1 MRRVIL
7 TTGGTG
13 GHIFPA
19 LAVAEEIRSRFPAA
33 SILFVGGA
41 HGPEGALARA
51 AGLDFV
57 GLPVRG
63 VLGRGLKG
71 VAAGLAMLRG
81 VAMAMGVIGRFKPE
95 AVVGFGGYAAF
106 SAMLAGALRG
116 VPTALHEQNS
126 IPGVT
131 NRIMGRFAKRIFLSL
146 PDMSHSFAPAKT
158 VATGN
163 PVRTA
168 IRAIR
173 DARGAGGNAAGGR
186 NLLVLGGSQGARSLN
201 TAVLAMLPRLMQAG
215 VSIRHQAGA
224 ADLERTRDGYKA
236 AGADPKLVAPFID
249 DMAEAYG
256 WADLCLCRAGATTV
270 AELAVAGVP
279 SVLVPFPYAT
289 HNHQVANARYL
300 ADAGAALCVEE
311 KDFGATDLAGV
322 VLGCLDDRDGAL
334 RAMAGKAA
342 SLGRP
347 DAAAELV
354 SQVERIAR

>member
-19 LAVAEEIRSRFPAA
+19 LAVAEEIRRRFPAA

-51 AGLDFV
+51 AGLEFV

-71 VAAGLAMLRG
+71 MASALNMLRG
-81 VAMAMGVIGRFKPE
+81 VAMALGVIGRFRPD

-106 SAMLAGALRG
+106 SALLAATLRG

-131 NRIMGRFAKRIFLSL
+131 NRIMGHFAKRIFLSL
-146 PDMSHSFAPAKT
+146 PDMSHSFAPGKIVT
-158 VATGN
+158 TGN
-163 PVRTA
+163 PVRSA
-168 IRAIR
+168 IRGL
-173 DARGAGGNAAGGR
+173 RGVGEKTTPGR

-201 TAVLAMLPRLMQAG
+201 TTVVDMLPRLLGAG
-215 VSIRHQAGA
+215 VVIRHQAGA
-224 ADLERTRDGYKA
+224 ADLERTRDGYRE
-236 AGADPKLVAPFID
+236 AGADPKCVAPFID

-256 WADLCLCRAGATTV
+256 WADICLCRAGATTV

-289 HNHQVANARYL
+289 HNHQVANARFL

-311 KDFGATDLAGV
+311 KDFAVTDLATV
-322 VLGCLDDRDGAL
+322 VIGCLDNMDNAL
-334 RAMAGKAA
+334 DSMARNAA
-342 SLGRP
+342 ALGRA

-354 SQVERIAR
+354 SQVERIVGK